1 MRLYRWGMRGEF
13 IEDVVERAT
22 GLFGGIPP
30 EDADDIRQEMAL
42 KLWERRELV
51 EGADDPAGFGFIVA
65 KNAGIDWI
73 RREMSWRDRRVL
85 LSELEQG
92 GV

>member
-1 MRLYRWGMRGEF
+1 MTGEF
-13 IEDVVERAT
+13 IEDVVERAM
-22 GLFGGIPP
+22 GLFGGIPR

-42 KLWERRELV
+42 KLLERRELV
-51 EGADDPAGFGFIVA
+51 EGADDAEGFGFIVA